1 MVFASLDWV
10 LAEAANRNLRIILP
24 IEVITYPFPSF
35 PCLHGTFSH
44 LCYGAQHTSA
54 IFPCSLRSKMCVLR
68 CMGGST
74 GLCLTVPSLN
84 APSHKRAG
92 SCMYGCCLAS
102 WNTAENS
109 MLPYDESKMCQLI
122 KLSPVCRTTGCQ
134 LTGTST
140 GHQLPL
146 ARMTS
151 TPTISAA
158 RCTSS
163 TCTPS
168 PTARTPSMAAFTRM
182 TPPSST
188 GTSSMSLAGE
198 WLTVVC
204 FDPNLATCT
213 TSLTEGYITIPTIQ
227 RSKESSGQSL
237 A

>member
-1 MVFASLDWV
+1 MALS
-10 LAEAANRNLRIILP
+10 ATCAMA
-24 IEVITYPFPSF
+24 PSTH
-35 PCLHGTFSH
+35 LQFSRA
-44 LCYGAQHTSA
+44 LCDQ
-54 IFPCSLRSKMCVLR
+54 KCVLR
-68 CMGGST
+68 RMGGST

-84 APSHKRAG
+84 APSHKRTG

-109 MLPYDESKMCQLI
+109 MLPYAESKMCQLI
-122 KLSPVCRTTGCQ
+122 KLSSVCRTTGCQ

-182 TPPSST
+182 IPPSST

-198 WLTVVC
+198 QFTV
-204 FDPNLATCT
+204 ASS
-213 TSLTEGYITIPTIQ
+213 SL
-227 RSKESSGQSL
+227 L
-237 A
+237 